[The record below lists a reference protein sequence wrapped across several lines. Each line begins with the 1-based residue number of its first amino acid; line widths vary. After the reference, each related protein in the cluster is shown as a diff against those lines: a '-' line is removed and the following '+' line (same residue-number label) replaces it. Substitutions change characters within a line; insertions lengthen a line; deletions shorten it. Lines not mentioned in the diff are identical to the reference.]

1 MILVTLEGLDK
12 SCDELLKRVQIS
24 LKSHILPWPNTPVA
38 TSAQSTRHDIT
49 MCMSG
54 MLAKMRCLHR
64 TKSLTTGEG
73 SDDRTLIV
81 CGAHWI
87 DLPKTADATVKKIV
101 YDTMLDLSRHLAD
114 ILDIH
119 VKQHVLVF
127 VRASEHEIFERLLET
142 MESRDVLLSDL
153 ESTQQF
159 LDDMYRGH
167 MIPTVFPHALAAIE
181 YPPYAND
188 NQLEIAITASKIVR
202 AIQVITQ
209 KQTSCISSPSASTA

>member
-24 LKSHILPWPNTPVA
+24 LKSHILPWPNTPIA
-38 TSAQSTRHDIT
+38 TSAQSTRHDVT
-49 MCMSG
+49 VCMSG
-54 MLAKMRCLHR
+54 VLAKMRCLHR
-64 TKSLTTGEG
+64 TKALTG
-73 SDDRTLIV
+73 SDDSGRVV

-87 DLPKTADATVKKIV
+87 DLPKTADVTVKKLV

-114 ILDIH
+114 TLDVH
-119 VKQHVLVF
+119 VAQHVLVF
-127 VRASEHEIFERLLET
+127 VRASEHEIFERLLES

-159 LDDMYRGH
+159 LDDMYRGN
-167 MIPTVFPHALAAIE
+167 MLPTMFPHAVAAIE

-202 AIQVITQ
+202 AIQLITQ
-209 KQTSCISSPSASTA
+209 KKTSCTSNPSASTA